1 MTLDQLGK
9 VSADTRNPFLANALE
24 VMEITENR
32 FSGIPTVIAAMRDA
46 GLPAP
51 KFESER
57 GVFRATLFNDTVAV
71 IPSNSK
77 EAELLDFCNTPR
89 SRDEIEELFRGR
101 LSINYVM
108 SSIVKPLVAEGRLK
122 LTLPDKPKS
131 RNQRYYR

>member
-1 MTLDQLGK
+1 M
-9 VSADTRNPFLANALE
+9 
-24 VMEITENR
+24 
-32 FSGIPTVIAAMRDA
+32 
-46 GLPAP
+46 
-51 KFESER
+51 
-57 GVFRATLFNDTVAV
+57 FRATLINDTVAV
-71 IPSNSK
+71 IPANSK

-122 LTLPDKPKS
+122 LALPDKPKS